1 MASRRPSL
9 GPLKAV
15 VCVVI
20 LLALGAWFA
29 VGVYDMA
36 RDFIRTATGFD
47 WGVAAVGGAAC
58 VIFFWYVIW
67 GNGEPT
73 G

>member
-1 MASRRPSL
+1 MASRRPSP
-9 GPLKAV
+9 GPIEGAV
-15 VCVVI
+15 YVVI

-29 VGVYDMA
+29 HGVYGMV
-36 RDFIRTATGFD
+36 RDFIKTATGFD
-47 WGVAAVGGAAC
+47 WGVAAVGGAVC